1 MKRFALAVV
10 LSFSITHFAI
20 AQHHDGG
27 SSSSS
32 SSSSGSSS
40 GGGNSGGGGGASHS
54 SSSSSGGGGYSGS
67 GGGSGH
73 SSSGGA
79 SGGSHSS
86 GGGSSH
92 SGGFSPSHGGS
103 GSNPHSGGGNGS
115 AHSNVRSSSSVE
127 HVGGATRSSG
137 NRTNVISSVGLQP
150 GVHGA
155 ASDSLT
161 KPVPP
166 GQQWMQQPFV
176 LDLPTRPDLNKAL
189 SKHEFDSKLLGV
201 GLEPNKSAYREKLAA
216 FGGVQQQ
223 SHRSNWIARMF
234 GSKPPATKQAVPQLR
249 PCTAK
254 ECKPIPVPPKP
265 CVGPKCPK
273 PTPTPIPTPI
283 TGVCT
288 SGHDVNGYCMPWG
301 YIDRCNSFGD
311 NCNLRFSRVNVDYC
325 WRILREIRRQQ
336 ARQNQMRVKQ
346 QSVCSTN
353 PQNQECAQAEQ
364 DLQNATASI
373 AQLQRQYQL
382 CQTATGWTS
391 DPSSSLG
398 SADPFDWQVEWQYSS
413 WPPFF

>member
-1 MKRFALAVV
+1 VKRFALAVV

-27 SSSSS
+27 SSSPSSSSPSSS
-32 SSSSGSSS
+32 SSSSGSS
-40 GGGNSGGGGGASHS
+40 GGGGGGSSHS
-54 SSSSSGGGGYSGS
+54 SSSSSGGGYSGS

-73 SSSGGA
+73 SSSGGS

-92 SGGFSPSHGGS
+92 SGGLSPSHAGS
-103 GSNPHSGGGNGS
+103 DSNPHSGGGNGS
-115 AHSNVRSSSSVE
+115 AHSNVRSSTSSVE

-137 NRTNVISSVGLQP
+137 NRSNISSSVGLQL
-150 GVHGA
+150 GAHGA
-155 ASDSLT
+155 ASDSLV
-161 KPVPP
+161 KQVPP
-166 GQQWMQQPFV
+166 GQQWMHQPFV

-216 FGGVQQQ
+216 FGGMPQQD
-223 SHRSNWIARMF
+223 HRPNWIARMF
-234 GSKPPATKQAVPQLR
+234 GAKPSATKQALPQLR
-249 PCTAK
+249 PCLAK

-288 SGHDVNGYCMPWG
+288 GGHDVNGYCLPWG
-301 YIDRCNSFGD
+301 YIDRCNSFGG

-336 ARQNQMRVKQ
+336 ALQNQMRVKQ

-364 DLQNATASI
+364 DLQNSTTSI
-373 AQLQRQYQL
+373 VQLQRQYQL
-382 CQTATGWTS
+382 CQTATGWSS

-398 SADPFDWQVEWQYSS
+398 TSDPFEWQYSS